1 VARNSAKVIGLP
13 VPLARLL
20 AVGVGIVTFLAVASI
35 ISPGSSVATP
45 AQEPR
50 DGGFPLAN
58 DQRSSPVTAAAHK
71 PLSLGVL
78 DGREYT
84 VEMWSGPINPTYSI
98 YDADGRAML
107 LGARSDEVYTT
118 LPDIDIRSM
127 MADVPL
133 DF

>member
-1 VARNSAKVIGLP
+1 MLGLP
-13 VPLARLL
+13 VPLARVL
-20 AVGVGIVTFLAVASI
+20 AVGLGVVTFLAVASI

-45 AQEPR
+45 AQ
-50 DGGFPLAN
+50 DQHAGGFPLAN
-58 DQRSSPVTAAAHK
+58 DQRSVQPAESVHR

-78 DGREYT
+78 DGREVR
-84 VEMWSGPINPTYSI
+84 VEMWSGPIAPTYSI
-98 YDADGRAML
+98 YDADGRVML
-107 LGARSDEVYTT
+107 SGARSDEVYMT

>member
-1 VARNSAKVIGLP
+1 VTRNGPKVLGLP

-20 AVGVGIVTFLAVASI
+20 VVGIGVVTFLAVASI
-35 ISPGSSVATP
+35 IRPGSSVATP
-45 AQEPR
+45 TQ
-50 DGGFPLAN
+50 DQHGGGFPLAN
-58 DQRSSPVTAAAHK
+58 DQRSGQSAAPEQR

-78 DGREYT
+78 DGREVT
-84 VEMWSGPINPTYSI
+84 VEMWSGPIAPTYSI
-98 YDADGRAML
+98 FDAEGRPML
-107 LGARSDEVYTT
+107 LGAKSDEVYMT